1 MGFQVIDQG
10 IRFPLT
16 AGIFTTPPRRVER
29 LQHTAKDKRVEE
41 NKDNLQEREQREK
54 EKQKPHSSSTLMYQK
69 TEYPHQRNSFHA
81 NQIMSSPVV
90 TIQPDTRL
98 DEAWE
103 IIKEQRFRHLPI
115 LTPDKKL
122 AGIISDRDL
131 LREAT
136 QSKASENKQ
145 PVNTPV
151 QKSYEADAHY
161 ADAGFYQEG
170 IYTFS
175 KNKTVLDICKTRIL
189 TATPDTEL
197 REIAK
202 ILIEEHIGSMPI
214 VDENNHLLGIITR
227 SDVLRTIVANGAI
240 DLLI

>member
-1 MGFQVIDQG
+1 MGFQIIDQG
-10 IRFPLT
+10 TRFPLT
-16 AGIFTTPPRRVER
+16 AGMFTTPPRRVER
-29 LQHTAKDKRVEE
+29 LQHTAKDKRIEE
-41 NKDNLQEREQREK
+41 NKDNLQEREQRENK
-54 EKQKPHSSSTLMYQK
+54 KQKPRSSSTLIYQK
-69 TEYPHQRNSFHA
+69 TEYPHQRNSLHA

-90 TIQPDTRL
+90 TILPDTRL

-103 IIKEQRFRHLPI
+103 IIREHRFRHLPI
-115 LTPDKKL
+115 LTPNKKV

-131 LREAT
+131 LREAA
-136 QSKASENKQ
+136 QSEASGDKQ
-145 PVNTPV
+145 PVNTPA
-151 QKSYEADAHY
+151 QKWYEADAHY
-161 ADAGFYQEG
+161 TDAGFYHDN
-170 IYTFS
+170 IYTFP
-175 KNKTVLDICKTRIL
+175 KKKTVLDICKTRIL

-227 SDVLRTIVANGAI
+227 SDILRTIVANGAI

>member
-29 LQHTAKDKRVEE
+29 LQHTAKDKIIEE
-41 NKDNLQEREQREK
+41 NKEYLQEKEQQQK
-54 EKQKPHSSSTLMYQK
+54 KTQKPRSSSTLMYPK
-69 TEYPHQRNSFHA
+69 AEYPQQRNSFHA

-90 TIQPDTRL
+90 TILPDTRL
-98 DEAWE
+98 DEAWK
-103 IIKEQRFRHLPI
+103 IIREQRFRHLPI

-131 LREAT
+131 LREAA
-136 QSKASENKQ
+136 QSEASGNKQ

-151 QKSYEADAHY
+151 QKWYEADAHY
-161 ADAGFYQEG
+161 TDAGFYQDD
-170 IYTFS
+170 IYTFP
-175 KNKTVLDICKTRIL
+175 KKKTVLDICKTRIL